1 MFLLKDQKKQ
11 PKAMS
16 LPFRGALLSSGVIAF
31 AGLGDAFLYPLLP
44 IYGKDMGFSVFVIGL
59 LLSVNRFVR
68 IIANTHVANLVN
80 KLGMKKVLIACAA
93 LAVATTL
100 LYGLQVGL
108 ALFFLAR
115 VAWGICYSGLKI
127 ATLNYAAQAKKEP
140 GLAFGLTQS
149 IKSLGPLLVL
159 FLGPILVQALGVEKG
174 IFVIALL
181 SMGGVALAFALP
193 NDTHVSFAGRVK
205 AKTTFYP
212 NANNLLVFIL
222 SITIDGILVVTL
234 SRLLATTYPDAKQL
248 LVFVAFYLLLKKLF
262 TTVLS
267 MIGGVISLRVPVIKL
282 YNIAIGH
289 CLVGVLLIVLGFAL
303 PGILI
308 AFFFNAVVVTF
319 SPLIA
324 ISQQNKDKNS
334 LQAISGV
341 STWWDLGAA
350 IGAFL
355 GIYLMESLGA
365 QRLFLTLFILILVL
379 FVNFIKQYA
388 NAN

>member
-1 MFLLKDQKKQ
+1 
-11 PKAMS
+11 MS